1 MEALNEEV
9 LSLYN
14 FEETFQLDTAVDRP
28 CARYVQ
34 PGPGPRRP
42 LAGSW
47 LTAPISD
54 L

>member
-1 MEALNEEV
+1 MDTLNEEV

-34 PGPGPRRP
+34 PGPALILPR
-42 LAGSW
+42 LALG
-47 LTAPISD
+47 
-54 L
+54 